1 MNDTWVFGYGS
12 LVSPTSLASTIRRHV
27 APADII
33 AAHLHGYG
41 RRWNY
46 GSLHL
51 RGDWRHND
59 VEVHQGVVISLGLVP
74 AEGEHC
80 NGVAVRV
87 TEEELAQLDWRE
99 RDYERTDVTERIEA
113 DRIGAEAA
121 LVGLPVVTYVPRS
134 SAVER
139 YEAARDDRRAAIR
152 RPYWDLVSQ
161 AFADLGENHST
172 TYAATPAPDVPVL
185 EMTSSLL
192 A

>member
-12 LVSPTSLASTIRRHV
+12 LVSPTSLASTIGRHV

-87 TEEELAQLDWRE
+87 SEEELAQLDWRE

>member
-12 LVSPTSLASTIRRHV
+12 LVSPTSLASTIGRHV

-99 RDYERTDVTERIEA
+99 SDYERTDVTERIEA